1 MLSFLSEYTIK
12 QRFGVEFLLRLR
24 NHIDNY
30 IVYQKSCKIASLNK
44 ITKLPTD
51 SSEHWV
57 SDAIMGTHV
66 GAGNSPTDIIVSD
79 NNCRRVAI
87 DVKCL
92 SISGRVSRTNNCSLL
107 QSVKLQANKIGPK
120 STKHIDYKIMSA
132 LNDKQDRIKNIYV
145 VDDIMFVFLLSSS
158 TDIYFIMSELSAI
171 NYSDFWVNKI
181 TKKINGIIDKELG
194 SAQYNT
200 TLSKIELNLLPTN
213 IPKIKL
219 WSSIET
225 PTIIERYIN
234 YKYLDNNSY
243 LNN

>member
-1 MLSFLSEYTIK
+1 
-12 QRFGVEFLLRLR
+12 
-24 NHIDNY
+24 
-30 IVYQKSCKIASLNK
+30 
-44 ITKLPTD
+44 
-51 SSEHWV
+51 
-57 SDAIMGTHV
+57 
-66 GAGNSPTDIIVSD
+66 
-79 NNCRRVAI
+79 
-87 DVKCL
+87 
-92 SISGRVSRTNNCSLL
+92 
-107 QSVKLQANKIGPK
+107 
-120 STKHIDYKIMSA
+120 
-132 LNDKQDRIKNIYV
+132 
-145 VDDIMFVFLLSSS
+145 
-158 TDIYFIMSELSAI
+158 MSELSAI